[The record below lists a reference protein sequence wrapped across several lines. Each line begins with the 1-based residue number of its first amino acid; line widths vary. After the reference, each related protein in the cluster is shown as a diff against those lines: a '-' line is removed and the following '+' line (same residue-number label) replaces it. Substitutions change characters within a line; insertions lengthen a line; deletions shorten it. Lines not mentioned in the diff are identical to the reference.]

1 MGVIMNNSTIEA
13 TEARGVSMDTPFFS
27 ETPEFDTSYLTPK
40 LKEYVMELSKC
51 TDAPDAFII
60 SALLGY
66 WAGVVGNKLILDD
79 LRPNIWIAVFAG
91 SSISRKSTALRL
103 GGIPFRNVQ
112 KSFKEGDKIILSS
125 DFSDAGFFQMM
136 QNNTLAGTIVATE
149 FSDFHKKLNRDYTG
163 MGEAFLSAYDNER
176 MMHITRSFGE
186 EIIDEPTFSILG
198 ATTLEGFKNVF
209 GGSEQENGFLQ
220 RFIPIITLNNDKD
233 RILYLKRKQ
242 PDDGIILEVE
252 NRIRSWLAIEKANVH
267 LSDEIID
274 YHGKWE
280 LEMIEN
286 AKSKYG
292 NKIMSFVERQI
303 VNCIKLS
310 MLIESFE
317 QEYIENK
324 QVLEISYQSMICSM
338 QLLQQL
344 IMPSLFYLLE
354 HEIVYDFQLKRLNK
368 LLDVISQNNCISKT
382 DLRNKISSKHR
393 KFLDN
398 DIQLLK
404 EGIYIKE
411 SYSYDGKRETFYS
424 MNVDR

>member
-1 MGVIMNNSTIEA
+1 
-13 TEARGVSMDTPFFS
+13 
-27 ETPEFDTSYLTPK
+27 
-40 LKEYVMELSKC
+40 
-51 TDAPDAFII
+51 
-60 SALLGY
+60 
-66 WAGVVGNKLILDD
+66 
-79 LRPNIWIAVFAG
+79 
-91 SSISRKSTALRL
+91 
-103 GGIPFRNVQ
+103 
-112 KSFKEGDKIILSS
+112 
-125 DFSDAGFFQMM
+125 MM

-149 FSDFHKKLNRDYTG
+149 FSDFHKNLNRDYTG

-286 AKSKYG
+286 AKNKYG
-292 NKIMSFVERQI
+292 NEIMSFVERQI

-324 QVLEISYQSMICSM
+324 QVLGISYQSMTCSM

-354 HEIVYDFQLKRLNK
+354 YEIVYDFQLKRLNK
-368 LLDVISQNNCISKT
+368 LLEVISQTLDISKT

-404 EGIYIKE
+404 ERKYIQE
-411 SYSYDGKRETFYS
+411 TYSCDGKRETFYS
-424 MNVDR
+424 IIR